1 MPTINNFASGCNTKI
16 QPTLIPNNACQYVEN
31 AIINTGRLESIKK
44 FTAYDKAT
52 NSKPMIFKNNVICH
66 DRYSTYAIVAQYLFV
81 GQKDKLIQVTKDG
94 KTYIDI
100 GIKAPT
106 EPLSVKTNKT
116 NPNEIPVNTTQ
127 NAIDSLCYNAY
138 CRIKTSL
145 SAQYS
150 HKESEW
156 GWSAC
161 KFVDVEV
168 KHDIMLTQTVKLDLA
183 SFTTQQ
189 INDLMNGK
197 SVSISKSVSA
207 SDSHD
212 TGFKTTTLTI
222 TVTRLN
228 EIEVVESDK
237 KQAAYTIPTAQYS
250 ETGYEYNANL
260 TITTLANPQL
270 TEWGN
275 VYGQDLRWCYTYY
288 NKDLD
293 TESAPSPFT
302 PPQQVGEFVSGTNS
316 YWKGSYAQLGN
327 IVKSDDPQVTNIRV
341 YRLGH
346 TITQFQLV
354 AELDNRNYN
363 IETFTDNVEHAMLG
377 RGIRTLGYSLPPK
390 CNFITV
396 AFGQLFGVFTDEDSN
411 HQLRWSN
418 SDSLFMWSSLNYVN
432 FEEPIVGCAPIQ
444 IGMLVFT
451 ENRTYMMVGTDPSQF
466 TKQILYPTIGCIHHG
481 SIQQFE
487 GVVIWQDKSGIY
499 VHSGQ
504 VTNITIN
511 KLNNNDIS
519 RITDSCVIDRIYYGL
534 QDNGKVICIDFNN
547 DQAISYLDAADM
559 HSVSNLNNELVYC
572 DGKNLLKAQGDLN
585 TLKYKSKWYA
595 DNGIFMYKNYKT
607 LYVYSIGKLKMK
619 VYIDNRLVADANLKD
634 GINEVKVD
642 QTNRTGYYIWFEFEG
657 QGIVYEVNFVA
668 EPRQNGR

>member
-1 MPTINNFASGCNTKI
+1 MPTINNFAAGCNTKI
-16 QPTLIPNNACQYVEN
+16 QPTLIPDNACQYVEN
-31 AIINTGRLESIKK
+31 AIINTGRLEAIKK
-44 FTAYDKAT
+44 FTAYDKAD
-52 NSKPMIFKNNVICH
+52 NSKPMLFKNNVICH
-66 DRYSTYAIVAQYLFV
+66 DRFSTYSIVAQYLFV

-116 NPNEIPVNTTQ
+116 NPTEIPVNTTQ
-127 NAIDSLCYNAY
+127 NATDRLCYNAY
-138 CRIKTSL
+138 CKIKTSL
-145 SAQYS
+145 AAEYS
-150 HKESEW
+150 HFEDEW
-156 GWSAC
+156 DWSRFM
-161 KFVDVEV
+161 FVTVIIT
-168 KHDIMLTQTVKLDLA
+168 HDIMLTQNITLNLA
-183 SFTTQQ
+183 DFTTQQ

-197 SVSISKSVSA
+197 SVSISKQVSVS
-207 SDSHD
+207 SSNDNNWKSS
-212 TGFKTTTLTI
+212 TLTI
-222 TVTRLN
+222 TVTRSSD
-228 EIEVVESDK
+228 IEVVEPDK
-237 KQAAYTIPTAQYS
+237 KQPTYTIPTARYS
-250 ETGYEYNANL
+250 ATGYEYTANL

-275 VYGQDLRWCYTYY
+275 VYGSNLRWCYTYY
-288 NKDLD
+288 NEDLD
-293 TESAPSPFT
+293 TESAPSQFT

-327 IVKSDDPQVTNIRV
+327 IIASDDPQVTHIRI

-354 AELDNRNYN
+354 KQLPNRTYLH
-363 IETFTDNVEHAMLG
+363 ETFTDNVEHAMLG
-377 RGIRTLGYSLPPK
+377 RNIRTLGYSLPPK

-396 AFGQLFGVFTDEDSN
+396 AFGQLFGVFTDEDGN

-466 TKQILYPTIGCIHHG
+466 TKQIIYPTIGCLHHG

-504 VTNITIN
+504 VNNITIN
-511 KLNNNDIS
+511 KLRTSDMS
-519 RITDSCVIDRIYYGL
+519 TITDSCVIDRIYYGL
-534 QDNGKVICIDFNN
+534 QENGKVICIDFNN
-547 DQAISYLDAADM
+547 DQAISYLDGNGT

-572 DGKNLLKAQGDLN
+572 DGKNLLKAQGDSN

-607 LYVYSIGKLKMK
+607 LYVYSIGKINMK

-642 QTNRTGYYIWFEFEG
+642 QTNRTGYYLWFEFEG
-657 QGIVYEVNFVA
+657 QGTVYEVNFVA